1 MKFTKLLLC
10 LITIALA
17 GAACTGEI
25 PEETVNTDI
34 PAGSEQTAQ
43 ISATPFEEIPE
54 DAATPTLTSPTP
66 TPEPPA
72 FTQYMLSANLDYD
85 NHYLVV
91 DEQIN
96 YVNRYEVPLSNLL
109 LLVEPNRYSGGFKLT
124 SLLWSDDQEISDYT
138 FDGVELNIPLSQ
150 PLHYGESL
158 ALSLSY
164 DLNLPQQNAPYG
176 YSERQTNLSDW
187 YPYVPP
193 YVPGAGWLVR
203 EPSFPGEHL
212 AFDSADFVVDIQL
225 TNPNSAGGLPL
236 TIAAS
241 ALDKGS
247 GDQHRYR
254 LEAARNFAWS
264 VSDQYQV
271 LTTTVGDVQ
280 VLGYS
285 FPYHAGSDEPA
296 LQTTAD
302 ALALYSDL
310 FGPYSHE
317 SLSVVEADF
326 LNGMEYEGLN
336 FLSHAFYDYFTGTPE
351 NNLVIIAAHEVAHQW
366 FYGKVGN
373 DQALEPWL
381 DEALCTYAESL
392 FYKHTYP
399 DLLDWWWD
407 NRVNFHQPAGWV
419 DSTIYDSNEFKV
431 YKDAVYLRGAL
442 FLEDL
447 KELIG
452 EEAFNAFLVDYLEH
466 YTYQQATAND
476 FFALLDSYTDAD
488 LSGLLNEYFSSR

>member
-1 MKFTKLLLC
+1 MDIRKLWLLIGFAV
-10 LITIALA
+10 LALT
-17 GAACTGEI
+17 ACTSNPTETI
-25 PEETVNTDI
+25 PETSLAASKEPMEMPSISPEGGFEPTATHTALVPTAT
-34 PAGSEQTAQ
+34 PAPLPYPKYLL
-43 ISATPFEEIPE
+43 SAT
-54 DAATPTLTSPTP
+54 
-66 TPEPPA
+66 
-72 FTQYMLSANLDYD
+72 LDYD
-85 NHYLVV
+85 NHFLAAEETITYYNHY
-91 DEQIN
+91 DT
-96 YVNRYEVPLSNLL
+96 PLSNLV
-109 LLVEPNRYSGGFKLT
+109 LLVEPNRIPGGFELKDLRWT
-124 SLLWSDDQEISDYT
+124 YDQAITDYT
-138 FDGVELNIPLSQ
+138 FDGAELTIPLEK
-150 PLHYGESL
+150 PLNPGDHLGINI
-158 ALSLSY
+158 SY
-164 DLNLPQQNAPYG
+164 NLTIPQQNAPYG

-212 AFDSADFVVDIQL
+212 AYDTSDFEVDIQF
-225 TNPNSAGGLPL
+225 TNPTSADGLPL

-247 GDQHRYR
+247 NDQHSYR

-271 LTTTVGDVQ
+271 LTTTVGDIQ

-296 LQTTAD
+296 LRTTAD

-310 FGPYSHE
+310 FGPYPHE

-366 FYGKVGN
+366 FYGQVGN

-381 DEALCTYAESL
+381 DEALCTYSESL
-392 FYKHTYP
+392 FYKHYYP
-399 DLLDWWWD
+399 DLEQWWWD
-407 NRVNFHQPAGWV
+407 NRVRFHEPTGWV
-419 DSTIYDSNEFKV
+419 DSTIYDTNDFNV
-431 YKDAVYLRGAL
+431 YKDAVYLRGAM
-442 FLEDL
+442 FVEDL
-447 KELIG
+447 RVLIG
-452 EEAFNAFLVDYLEH
+452 DETFDAFLLDYLKQ
-466 YTYQQATAND
+466 YTHEQATASG
-476 FFALLDSYTDAD
+476 FFALLENHTDAD
-488 LSGLLNEYFSSR
+488 LSGLLSEYFANR

>member
-1 MKFTKLLLC
+1 MSIKNIWRSI
-10 LITIALA
+10 LIIVLALT
-17 GAACTGEI
+17 ACTGT
-25 PEETVNTDI
+25 P
-34 PAGSEQTAQ
+34 SEQVVDVSPVASEESTPIPSTLPEDNQAPSA
-43 ISATPFEEIPE
+43 SAT
-54 DAATPTLTSPTP
+54 TPPPTS
-66 TPEPPA
+66 TPEPPP
-72 FTQYMLSANLDYD
+72 FTQYTLSADLDYD
-85 NHYLVV
+85 NHHLRV
-91 DEQIN
+91 DEQIA
-96 YVNRYEVPLSNLL
+96 YGNRFDVPLTNLL
-109 LLVEPNRYSGGFKLT
+109 LLVEPNRYPGSFHLT
-124 SLLWSDDQEISDYT
+124 SLRWADEKEITDYT
-138 FDGVELNIPLSQ
+138 FERTELIITLSEPLK
-150 PLHYGESL
+150 PGEIIHIN
-158 ALSLSY
+158 LSY
-164 DLNLPQQNAPYG
+164 ELNLPQQSAPYG

-187 YPYVPP
+187 YPTIPP
-193 YVPGAGWLVR
+193 YIPGAGFLVR

-212 AFDSADFVVDIQL
+212 AYDTADFVVDIQL
-225 TNPNSAGGLPL
+225 TSPNSAEGLPL

-241 ALDKGS
+241 ALDKGNQ
-247 GDQHRYR
+247 DQHTYR

-271 LTTTVGDVQ
+271 LTTTVGDIQ

-310 FGPYSHE
+310 FGPYPHE

-366 FYGKVGN
+366 FYGQVGN

-381 DEALCTYAESL
+381 DEALCTYSESL

-399 DLLDWWWD
+399 DLLEWWWD
-407 NRVNFHQPAGWV
+407 NRVRFHEPSGWV
-419 DSTIYDSNEFKV
+419 DITIYDTDDFKV

-447 KELIG
+447 RVLVG
-452 EEAFNAFLVDYLEH
+452 DEAFNTFLLDYLKQ
-466 YTYQQATAND
+466 YTYEQATANG
-476 FFALLDSYTDAD
+476 FFTLLEKHTDAD
-488 LSGLLNEYFSSR
+488 LSGLLSEYFANR